1 MGQGA
6 AGAADVPA
14 TPKQIGFISRLAVQ
28 KNVTV
33 TWDVKK
39 LTKSQAS
46 GLIEKLLAGQ
56 QP

>member
-6 AGAADVPA
+6 AGAADAPA